1 MSASLTLLML
11 GMLGLVVLMDVGATS
26 SGVGLFARVAYWS
39 MAIGVGTGLLA
50 LTVQLVDLVTTPAQV
65 AGRPH
70 LGILSAGTTAMLVT
84 FAVLW
89 WARDDGRPSSG
100 ALLAVEA
107 VAFLVGL
114 AAAVYARW
122 FLAGGQPPR
131 PVAVVFPLNAY
142 RRHAPLAGH
151 RPPYGRTVPYR
162 IPPNRSTVPLRT
174 RPMPLGYGPTRPS
187 QATTV
192 AGYDYRRLR

>member
-1 MSASLTLLML
+1 ML

-50 LTVQLVDLVTTPAQV
+50 LTAQLVDLVTTPAQV

-89 WARDDGRPSSG
+89 WARADGRPSSG

-107 VAFLVGL
+107 VAFVVGL

-122 FLAGGQPPR
+122 FLAGGPPPR
-131 PVAVVFPLNAY
+131 PVPVFPINPY
-142 RRHAPLAGH
+142 RRHAPPAGQ
-151 RPPYGRTVPYR
+151 RSPYGRPVPYR
-162 IPPNRSTVPLRT
+162 IPPSRSTVPLPV
-174 RPMPLGYGPTRPS
+174 RPMPRHGPAQGHP
-187 QATTV
+187 
-192 AGYDYRRLR
+192 AGRRDPVR